1 MKKKVLTY
9 GNEGFREIEAFLNET
24 SHKDYS
30 LSIFDTLSNCTM
42 EITCPFEEMLSVI
55 VFVSSTEHDFP
66 EWVSMNPFTGSY
78 MV

>member
-1 MKKKVLTY
+1 
-9 GNEGFREIEAFLNET
+9 
-24 SHKDYS
+24 
-30 LSIFDTLSNCTM
+30 M